1 LAGPRYDGPMSFIAL
16 MFALILEQVR
26 PLSEKGW
33 VQTGLRAWITWVCR
47 ALDMGQSQRAWLVW
61 LIAVLAPTLI
71 SWLIY
76 GLLLWWVGWP
86 VAVLWSM
93 VVLYVTLGFRQFSHH
108 FTDIRVALEAGDE
121 VLARQLFADWHQVDA
136 MDLPRS
142 EMVRHVIEHALIAA
156 HRHVFGVLAWFSLG
170 AAFGLGP
177 AGAVLYRMSQYAMA
191 VKPQKTTNPTDVL
204 QGVSEAL
211 YQVTQRAWHAI
222 DWVPARM
229 TALFFA
235 VVGNFEE
242 AIDCW
247 RQHASRYPGD
257 NDGTLIAATAGAL
270 NVQLGGAQL
279 SEKNESLGE
288 EGESPFSESLPGREP
303 ELGHLRSLVG
313 LVWRTVVLWLVLL
326 SLLSLARLLG

>member
-1 LAGPRYDGPMSFIAL
+1 MSFIAL

-33 VQTGLRAWITWVCR
+33 VQTGLRAWIAWVCR
-47 ALDMGQSQRAWLVW
+47 WLDVGQDQRAWLIW
-61 LIAVLAPTLI
+61 SLAVGLPSFTA
-71 SWLIY
+71 WLIY
-76 GLLLWWVGWP
+76 GLLMWSLGWP
-86 VAVLWSM
+86 LAVLWSM

-142 EMVRHVIEHALIAA
+142 EMFRHVIEHAVIAA
-156 HRHVFGVLAWFSLG
+156 HRHVFGVLVWFSLG
-170 AAFGLGP
+170 AALGLGP
-177 AGAVLYRMSQYAMA
+177 AGAVLYRMSQYAGA
-191 VKPQKTTNPTDVL
+191 IKPLRTASPSDVL
-204 QGVSEAL
+204 QGVSVAL
-211 YQVTQRAWHAI
+211 FAVTQRAWHVI
-222 DWVPARM
+222 DWIPARV

-247 RQHASRYPGD
+247 RQFAASNPHD
-257 NDGTLIAATAGAL
+257 NEGTLIAATAGAL
-270 NVQLGGAQL
+270 NVQLGGEQL
-279 SEKNESLGE
+279 AGKTDVLVEDLQPSA
-288 EGESPFSESLPGREP
+288 SESWPGREP

-326 SLLSLARLLG
+326 CLLSLARLLG

>member
-1 LAGPRYDGPMSFIAL
+1 MSFIAL

-33 VQTGLRAWITWVCR
+33 VQTGLRAWISWVCR
-47 ALDMGQSQRAWLVW
+47 VLDMGQSQRAWVVW
-61 LIAVLAPTLI
+61 LLAVGVPTLTA
-71 SWLIY
+71 WLIY
-76 GLLLWWVGWP
+76 GLLMWLVGWP
-86 VAVLWSM
+86 FAVLWSM

-142 EMVRHVIEHALIAA
+142 EMLRHVIEHAVVAA

-191 VKPQKTTNPTDVL
+191 IKPQRTASPTDVL

-211 YQVTQRAWHAI
+211 FSVTQRAWHVI
-222 DWVPARM
+222 DWIPARL

-242 AIDCW
+242 SIDCW
-247 RQHASRYPGD
+247 RQHAALHPHD

-270 NVQLGGAQL
+270 NVQLGGEQL
-279 SEKNESLGE
+279 GGKRDTLAE
-288 EGESPFSESLPGREP
+288 EASMLTSESLPGREP
-303 ELGHLRSLVG
+303 ELGHFRSLVG

-326 SLLSLARLLG
+326 CLLSLARLLG

>member
-1 LAGPRYDGPMSFIAL
+1 MSFIAL

-33 VQTGLRAWITWVCR
+33 VQTGLRNWISWVCR
-47 ALDMGQSQRAWLVW
+47 LLDVGQTQRAWLVW
-61 LIAVLAPTLI
+61 LLAVGLPSLLT
-71 SWLIY
+71 WVIY
-76 GLLLWWVGWP
+76 GLLMWLVGWP
-86 VAVLWSM
+86 LAVLWSM

-121 VLARQLFADWHQVDA
+121 VQARQLFADWHQVDA

-142 EMVRHVIEHALIAA
+142 EMLRHVIEHAVIAA

-170 AAFGLGP
+170 AALGLGP
-177 AGAVLYRMSQYAMA
+177 AGAVLYRMSQYAGA
-191 VKPQKTTNPTDVL
+191 IQPQRTVSPTDVL

-211 YQVTQRAWHAI
+211 FAVTQRAWHVI
-222 DWVPARM
+222 DWIPARL

-247 RQHASRYPGD
+247 RQYAAMHPHD

-279 SEKNESLGE
+279 TDKRDPMLEASNTGA
-288 EGESPFSESLPGREP
+288 SESLPGREP
-303 ELGHLRSLVG
+303 ELGHFRSLVG

-326 SLLSLARLLG
+326 CLLSLARLLG

>member
-1 LAGPRYDGPMSFIAL
+1 MSFIAL

-47 ALDMGQSQRAWLVW
+47 ALDMGQSQRAWVVW
-61 LIAVLAPTLI
+61 LIAVAMPTLI

-76 GLLLWWVGWP
+76 GLLMWWVGWP
-86 VAVLWSM
+86 LAVLWSM

-156 HRHVFGVLAWFSLG
+156 HRHVFGVLAWFSVG
-170 AAFGLGP
+170 AALGLGP

-191 VKPQKTTNPTDVL
+191 VKPQKTGNPTDVL

-222 DWVPARM
+222 DWVPARL

-279 SEKNESLGE
+279 GGKNETLGE
-288 EGESPFSESLPGREP
+288 EGDPPFSESLPGREP
-303 ELGHLRSLVG
+303 ELGHMRSLVG